1 MTYLARIAI
10 VLALACASVGCG
22 GPARLARYEISGT
35 VTHDGKPVPSGSLR
49 FTPDFDKG
57 NRGPATTIMI
67 TDGTYRS
74 VDGWNTRGGHGQVK
88 NLPPRGPATMLHC
101 LGVDH
106 VRLTCPPSTAP
117 LPEQPRKPLAF
128 PSAARQDG
136 AVGDLHAEA
145 VALLPR

>member
-1 MTYLARIAI
+1 MTYHARIAI

-49 FTPDFDKG
+49 FTPDFDRG

-74 VDGWNTRGGHGQVK
+74 VDGFGVLGGPYTVEINGFE
-88 NLPPRGPATMLHC
+88 A
-101 LGVDH
+101 
-106 VRLTCPPSTAP
+106 LT
-117 LPEQPRKPLAF
+117 PEQAQAMTMPKPLF
-128 PSAARQDG
+128 KPYTT
-136 AVGDLHAEA
+136 AVDLDKKGGVKDFDVPAK
-145 VALLPR
+145 

>member
-1 MTYLARIAI
+1 MTYLSRIAI

-22 GPARLARYEISGT
+22 RPPSRLARFEISGA

-74 VDGWNTRGGHGQVK
+74 VDGFGVLGGPYTVEIRGFE
-88 NLPPRGPATMLHC
+88 A
-101 LGVDH
+101 
-106 VRLTCPPSTAP
+106 LT
-117 LPEQPRKPLAF
+117 PEQAQAMTMPKPLF
-128 PSAARQDG
+128 KPYTT
-136 AVGDLHAEA
+136 VVDLDKKGGVKDFDVPAK
-145 VALLPR
+145 